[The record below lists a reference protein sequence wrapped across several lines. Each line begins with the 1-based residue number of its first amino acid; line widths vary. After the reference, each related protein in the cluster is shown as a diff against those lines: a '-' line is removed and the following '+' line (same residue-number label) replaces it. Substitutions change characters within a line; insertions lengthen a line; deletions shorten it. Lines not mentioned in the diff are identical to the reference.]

1 VEYGALLVE
10 FWALFVEFKARLS
23 ECRVLLVERIHMAL
37 TNESYHTYGVMDESW
52 HTYLWGPCGSI
63 AEVD

>member
-1 VEYGALLVE
+1 MEYGALLVE

-23 ECRVLLVERIHMAL
+23 ECSVLLVERIHMAL

-52 HTYLWGPCGSI
+52 HTYLVGTLWKHR
-63 AEVD
+63 